1 MNPIPPVF
9 LTYLEGLKAH
19 DVAKIATTVSEDL
32 AFVSATRTL
41 SKAEFLKMITA
52 LYTGFPDWNY
62 DHDAPYWQDD
72 LSLVKWRQSGTH
84 NGVFAMPGLNPI
96 EPTGRHVTIP
106 EQFFFYRIRDE
117 SIVMI
122 RPEVIA
128 GGAPRGILEQI
139 GVEMP
144 PL

>member
-1 MNPIPPVF
+1 MLPIPPVF
-9 LTYLEGLKAH
+9 DTYVEGLKSH
-19 DVAKIATTVSEDL
+19 DVAKIATTVSDDL

-41 SKAEFLKMITA
+41 TKPEFLEMIAA
-52 LYTGFPDWNY
+52 LYTGFPDWHY

-72 LSLVKWRQSGTH
+72 LIVVKWRQSGTH
-84 NGVFAMPGLNPI
+84 NGVFAMPGLDAI
-96 EPTGRHVTIP
+96 SPTGRHVTIP
-106 EQFFFYRIRDE
+106 EQCFYYRVRED

-122 RPEVIA
+122 RPDVIA